1 MADKYRPFMKKKKPQ
16 KILDEWMKDLN
27 LEKNKGIGK
36 LYRTAVFYQ
45 TMPEFTEALDL
56 GVESDLKRCG
66 EKRYTSG
73 AVTLMTLHG
82 SKGLEFPVVMIYGAR
97 KGMIPFESEKYSSDE
112 EEERRLFYVGLTRAK
127 EELILTTSK
136 EESSFLKE
144 IPAEASSREKARS
157 HKNMGN
163 GRQMSLFDFMK

>member
-1 MADKYRPFMKKKKPQ
+1 
-16 KILDEWMKDLN
+16 
-27 LEKNKGIGK
+27 
-36 LYRTAVFYQ
+36 
-45 TMPEFTEALDL
+45 
-56 GVESDLKRCG
+56 
-66 EKRYTSG
+66 
-73 AVTLMTLHG
+73 MTLHG

-97 KGMIPFESEKYSSDE
+97 KGMLPFESEKYSSDE

-136 EESSFLKE
+136 EESAFLKDIPKE
-144 IPAEASSREKARS
+144 IVSREKARS